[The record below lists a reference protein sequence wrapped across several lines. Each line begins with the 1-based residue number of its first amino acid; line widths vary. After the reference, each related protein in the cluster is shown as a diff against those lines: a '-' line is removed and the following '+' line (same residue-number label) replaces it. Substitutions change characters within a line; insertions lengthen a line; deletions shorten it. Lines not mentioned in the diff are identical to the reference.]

1 MSARRLESQRLPRLD
16 RLPALSALALALVL
30 LACNESDKSSPAPS
44 RVVAVSQAKKQA
56 DESELCDVLKSGA
69 SAPSFVY
76 PELLGGAPRPEAP
89 GYRWINVWATWCPP
103 CVEELPLLG
112 RFRDQLSREGSPIA
126 LSLLSVDQTVEAVSK
141 FAGSHPEVKGT
152 LQIKDAAAL
161 EAWLPKIGL
170 DSGATL
176 PIHLFVDPQGKVR
189 CARTGALRE
198 SDLPL
203 VKKLVAGG

>member
-1 MSARRLESQRLPRLD
+1 
-16 RLPALSALALALVL
+16 
-30 LACNESDKSSPAPS
+30 
-44 RVVAVSQAKKQA
+44 VAVSQAKKPA
-56 DESELCDVLKSGA
+56 DEAELCDVLKGA
-69 SAPSFVY
+69 PDFVY
-76 PELLGGAPRPEAP
+76 PELLGAAPRQEEP

-112 RFRDQLSREGSPIA
+112 RFRDQLAKEGSPVQ
-126 LSLLSVDQTVEAVSK
+126 LSLLSVDEGPEVVSK
-141 FAGSHPEVKGT
+141 FASAHPEVKGS

-161 EAWLPKIGL
+161 AAWLPRIGL

-176 PIHLFVDPQGKVR
+176 PIHLFVDPRGKVR

-203 VKKLVAGG
+203 VKKLIAGG

>member
-16 RLPALSALALALVL
+16 RLSALSALALL
-30 LACNESDKSSPAPS
+30 LACTEGDKSAPVPG
-44 RVVAVSQAKKQA
+44 RVVAVSQAKKSA
-56 DESELCDVLKSGA
+56 DEAELCDVRKGD
-69 SAPSFVY
+69 SAPDFVY
-76 PELLGGAPRPEAP
+76 PELMGTAPMQQSA

-112 RFRDQLSREGSPIA
+112 RMRDQLQKEGSA
-126 LSLLSVDQTVEAVSK
+126 VELSLLSVDQTAEVVSK
-141 FAGSHPEVKGT
+141 FASAHPEVRAS

-161 EAWLPKIGL
+161 ETWLPKIGL

-176 PIHLFVDPQGKVR
+176 PIHLFVDPRGKVR

-203 VKKLVAGG
+203 IKKLIAGG